1 MKKRKLLTILIIAVI
16 LLALFVFL
24 ENAKNN
30 DRLRKHDDPGMN
42 TENNTI
48 DAPSGNTAEP
58 LPVKPVPVLV
68 INAGGKTFYAS
79 FEDNSSAK
87 AFIEKLSSEP
97 LSIEL
102 HDYGTFEKVGPL
114 PWDLPRNDEQIT
126 TVPGDIILYQGDQ
139 ITIYYDKN
147 TWSFTRLARI
157 SDVTKEELLEAFG
170 SGNVTVSF
178 SIEWS
183 E

>member
-1 MKKRKLLTILIIAVI
+1 MNKLKLITILIIAVI
-16 LLALFVFL
+16 LLSLFVFL

-102 HDYGTFEKVGPL
+102 HDYGNFEKVQNE
-114 PWDLPRNDEQIT
+114 LPRRK
-126 TVPGDIILYQGDQ
+126 PGFSFCIKLRGIVALFMKKGYTYQ
-139 ITIYYDKN
+139 K
-147 TWSFTRLARI
+147 
-157 SDVTKEELLEAFG
+157 
-170 SGNVTVSF
+170 VSPGKPGL
-178 SIEWS
+178 
-183 E
+183 